1 MAFDPT
7 PLSFHHPLM
16 VDLDLS
22 QHLAAA
28 AAAAAEQRRQEWE
41 YTQHL
46 KHLRQQQ
53 QAAAEE
59 RRQLVEAY
67 AAATTA
73 AKEFERRL
81 LLEQEQRR
89 RQAQLQAQLEYQHQ
103 QEQQQRARRRCQH
116 QTQQEQRAF
125 ARRQST
131 EWRRLSHVLD
141 SLVAPETIT
150 RLQHRPLGRTEQD
163 VDEQEER
170 DARIVPVSPA
180 EIFFQLYGEPES
192 HRDSDEAEEEVV
204 LKHKQPSSVT
214 AADPD
219 PEEVDLAAAAFAAA
233 AAEEEED
240 TTTAAAAEEDASSEA
255 ESVDSDMAETAAF
268 TPGDDDAAEARTA
281 ALDALTK
288 LAQDFTARRRA
299 FVTPASLSFQP
310 ASVSTPSSSSF
321 GRSPT
326 PPLAF
331 ESNNTPFLGY
341 EDFLVSLLSRIDAV
355 ESHGIGEVKMAR
367 KNLVKE
373 VEQELARLDDL
384 KDQAWERLSASSSS
398 SASALSEE
406 EAGSASDAGSDDDED
421 SDDEDSEMM
430 TSEAAEGLTLDD
442 DEMTAFPSPTD
453 DDICDSDNEED
464 ASEVHGV
471 KIPFAVRPR
480 SSSRVAS
487 RPRVHFARHS
497 PDSHRQASP
506 AALSHASAPD
516 EVADILLQAQ
526 RLGEQV
532 AQLEETERD
541 QQEMRHPIDSDLYS
555 YADSDSDEVD
565 GGFVV
570 YF

>member
-46 KHLRQQQ
+46 MHLRQQQ

-67 AAATTA
+67 AAAAA

-103 QEQQQRARRRCQH
+103 QEQQQRARRRRQH
-116 QTQQEQRAF
+116 QAQQQRAF

-204 LKHKQPSSVT
+204 LKHKQPSSV
-214 AADPD
+214 AAAAD

-233 AAEEEED
+233 IAEEEED

-255 ESVDSDMAETAAF
+255 ESVDSDMAGTAAF
-268 TPGDDDAAEARTA
+268 THGDDDTAEARTA

-299 FVTPASLSFQP
+299 FVTPSSLSFQS
-310 ASVSTPSSSSF
+310 ASVSTSNSSSF

-442 DEMTAFPSPTD
+442 DEMAASPSPTVD
-453 DDICDSDNEED
+453 DVCDSDNEED

-516 EVADILLQAQ
+516 EVADIVLQAQ

-532 AQLEETERD
+532 AQLEEAERD
-541 QQEMRHPIDSDLYS
+541 QQEMRHLIDSDSDS

>member
-1 MAFDPT
+1 MHAYEPEPILPGHRSSFEKVADQSRTFSNFSPSANDLDLPARFSSLHFIHSLIDIHTPSPIMAFDPT

-430 TSEAAEGLTLDD
+430 TSEAAEGESNIPAGLAFQKAAADFSLLTCNRSHARRRRDD
-442 DEMTAFPSPTD
+442 RFP
-453 DDICDSDNEED
+453 
-464 ASEVHGV
+464 
-471 KIPFAVRPR
+471 F
-480 SSSRVAS
+480 
-487 RPRVHFARHS
+487 
-497 PDSHRQASP
+497 SHRRRH
-506 AALSHASAPD
+506 L
-516 EVADILLQAQ
+516 
-526 RLGEQV
+526 RLG
-532 AQLEETERD
+532 
-541 QQEMRHPIDSDLYS
+541 
-555 YADSDSDEVD
+555 
-565 GGFVV
+565 
-570 YF
+570 